1 MSADNGIYILKSPK
15 GDGFE
20 FRIIHAQAIENIEY
34 EPDRE
39 GYNTQELKRYFGKA
53 KVFDNKE
60 GAWKL
65 AFEIEQDILSDDF
78 CPILEY
84 GISSISLPFEFPGE

>member
-20 FRIIHAQAIENIEY
+20 FRVIHAQAIENIEW
-34 EPDRE
+34 EPDKE
-39 GYNTQELKRYFGKA
+39 GYNTKQLRGYFGEA
-53 KVFDNKE
+53 QVFTSDNE
-60 GAWKL
+60 ALREAGRMADEVL
-65 AFEIEQDILSDDF
+65 ADDF

-84 GISSISLPFEFPGE
+84 GISDISIPFEFPGE